1 MDAILMSLMTA
12 LNEHLLINVY
22 QRDTDDFYTGYV
34 QVLGHDAVVLGT
46 YNDSGIADGCALIA
60 FSAIDQVE
68 FAGDDLDSMNFRINL
83 AQAQHF
89 LTLQGQEK
97 PLQFDATQNLIQQL
111 ATQAKANGQMVMV
124 VVADDDADLEGQV
137 TAVAEDRCSMAI
149 FNKFNYA

>member
-68 FAGDDLDSMNFRINL
+68 FAGDDLDNMNFRIDL
-83 AQAQHF
+83 AQSEHF
-89 LTLQGQEK
+89 LTLQGKETPYK
-97 PLQFDATQNLIQQL
+97 FDAT
-111 ATQAKANGQMVMV
+111 K
-124 VVADDDADLEGQV
+124 
-137 TAVAEDRCSMAI
+137 S
-149 FNKFNYA
+149 